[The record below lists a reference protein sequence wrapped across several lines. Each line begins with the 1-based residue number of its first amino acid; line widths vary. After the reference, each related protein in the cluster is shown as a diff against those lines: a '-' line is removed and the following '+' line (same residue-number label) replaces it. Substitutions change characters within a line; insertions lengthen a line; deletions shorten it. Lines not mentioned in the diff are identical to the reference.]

1 MDKLL
6 FVCLF
11 LIILI
16 GCRNI
21 PDIKSTND
29 RTTVPIDSLCN
40 YASDSG
46 IIIAEIHS
54 DTLEIISTS
63 LTTYYP
69 YGNFSNI
76 KELHDRYPF
85 LKIEMES
92 QFPYKDSTM
101 LPDTIYILSSNGN
114 QLKLF
119 LEPEL
124 KLLQIVSGKI
134 INREIPQINEVSVGM
149 RKVDFI
155 HSYFSKLPEG
165 YENINVVEMEAALT
179 GIWHYYNFSPDKL
192 SNIIYI
198 SDYQYN

>member
-1 MDKLL
+1 M
-6 FVCLF
+6 
-11 LIILI
+11 

-21 PDIKSTND
+21 PDIKSTYD
-29 RTTVPIDSLCN
+29 RTTVPIDSLFN

-46 IIIAEIHS
+46 IITAEIHS
-54 DTLEIISTS
+54 DTLEIVSTS
-63 LTTYYP
+63 PTTYYP

-76 KELHDRYPF
+76 KELLDRYSF
-85 LKIEMES
+85 LKVETES
-92 QFPYKDSTM
+92 QLPYKDSTM

-119 LEPEL
+119 REPEL

-134 INREIPQINEVSVGM
+134 INREIPQLNEVSVGM
-149 RKVDFI
+149 SKVDFI

-179 GIWHYYNFSPDKL
+179 GIWHYYNFRQDKL
-192 SNIIYI
+192 INIIYI